1 MRSCRRRHT
10 AGKDAVRSIK
20 FSLDVTTEVIDAHQE
35 LVTHSYA
42 DEAEKRLVV
51 EMDVRRAKWRKT
63 LGLGHRTQIHWAD
76 VRTVDIKELSS
87 FGCAIVYRL
96 TYGDG
101 WYRGKDGK
109 REYFALQ
116 PHLVGID
123 LCRQCTTVAVRASIL
138 LAVMGGIG
146 LRGVC
151 WLMQM
156 LFHLEVSKSALDRWV
171 KECAAQ
177 LPGAAEMA
185 KVLNSD
191 KRVTEGHFDEIFAKG
206 QRPKRCTLVLR
217 DEHGRIFAA
226 QEIDSRD
233 EKTVTAF
240 LKEVK
245 GWGIAPKRFFVDG
258 CEAYRKAI
266 GIVFSDAV
274 IQYDYFHVIQGIFK
288 KLRRAFVS
296 HRRDVKKR
304 SEEVGTPWYAAKLEA
319 LAKKLWDKRGLIFK
333 NPDKMTPEEQAELL
347 ALMDE
352 DSFVDTLRHFMD
364 RVWGIFRDSK
374 GQLGARQRLGR
385 LKQHEEVQRDSKSA
399 FAKTVAFLEDRFDD
413 MTAFLRHPGVKR
425 NSLAETGI
433 RSLRR
438 LERGHDGFRGPDG
451 LQRYLRIYQ
460 AIKYCHWPVHRC
472 DGGARPLGLTGA
484 DPPPTATTAAPVAG

>member
-1 MRSCRRRHT
+1 MRT
-10 AGKDAVRSIK
+10 LNVAMPLA
-20 FSLDVTTEVIDAHQE
+20 TEVIDAHRE

-51 EMDVRRAKWRKT
+51 EMDVRRARWRKT

-87 FGCAIVYRL
+87 FGCSIVYRL

-101 WYRGKDGK
+101 WYRRKDGK

-123 LCRQCTTVAVRASIL
+123 LCRQCTTVAVRASVL

-156 LFHLEVSKSALDRWV
+156 LFHLDVSKSSLDRWV

-185 KVLNSD
+185 EMLNRD
-191 KRVTEGHFDEIFAKG
+191 KRVTEGHLDEIFAKG

-226 QEIDSRD
+226 REIERRD

-240 LKEVK
+240 LNR
-245 GWGIAPKRFFVDG
+245 AP
-258 CEAYRKAI
+258 
-266 GIVFSDAV
+266 
-274 IQYDYFHVIQGIFK
+274 
-288 KLRRAFVS
+288 
-296 HRRDVKKR
+296 
-304 SEEVGTPWYAAKLEA
+304 AK
-319 LAKKLWDKRGLIFK
+319 
-333 NPDKMTPEEQAELL
+333 
-347 ALMDE
+347 
-352 DSFVDTLRHFMD
+352 S
-364 RVWGIFRDSK
+364 
-374 GQLGARQRLGR
+374 
-385 LKQHEEVQRDSKSA
+385 
-399 FAKTVAFLEDRFDD
+399 
-413 MTAFLRHPGVKR
+413 
-425 NSLAETGI
+425 
-433 RSLRR
+433 
-438 LERGHDGFRGPDG
+438 
-451 LQRYLRIYQ
+451 
-460 AIKYCHWPVHRC
+460 
-472 DGGARPLGLTGA
+472 
-484 DPPPTATTAAPVAG
+484 

>member
-1 MRSCRRRHT
+1 
-10 AGKDAVRSIK
+10 VRSIK

-385 LKQHEEVQRDSKSA
+385 LKQHEEVQRDSVEVKWTRRSTALSA
-399 FAKTVAFLEDRFDD
+399 HLPGNQVLPLAGTSMRWRCTSTRLDRGRPPSHRYHRCASSWLAPHLP
-413 MTAFLRHPGVKR
+413 TLRSLPTNGLACRWCARVSHYRQEIPRLRASTLAV
-425 NSLAETGI
+425 NSLPLFH
-433 RSLRR
+433 RSHPHPR
-438 LERGHDGFRGPDG
+438 
-451 LQRYLRIYQ
+451 
-460 AIKYCHWPVHRC
+460 
-472 DGGARPLGLTGA
+472 
-484 DPPPTATTAAPVAG
+484 